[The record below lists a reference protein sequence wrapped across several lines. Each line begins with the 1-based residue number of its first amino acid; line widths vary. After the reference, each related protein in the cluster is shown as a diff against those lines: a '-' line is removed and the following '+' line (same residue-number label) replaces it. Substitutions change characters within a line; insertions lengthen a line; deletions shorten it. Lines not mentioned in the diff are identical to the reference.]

1 MTNPSVDDGSGYP
14 VWSVFS
20 LKIPLYNIPDVD
32 EIFIDRSSLTTV
44 CKTLKQL
51 STRLSLVA
59 YCNEIPR
66 ISPQA
71 CPKRLITVF
80 SAIMCTTPP
89 DLTDLAIVRIISAHC
104 SVSIWLP
111 GTCIRLLSF
120 LILYNNDNNSN
131 NLVQD
136 IILWSYSLNKF
147 KSWFKKNISH
157 FPYFFSNQFQH
168 QCISHHSY

>member
-1 MTNPSVDDGSGYP
+1 M
-14 VWSVFS
+14 
-20 LKIPLYNIPDVD
+20 
-32 EIFIDRSSLTTV
+32 

-51 STRLSLVA
+51 STRLSLMA

-80 SAIMCTTPP
+80 SAIMRPPPPLP

-104 SVSIWLP
+104 TVSIWLP

-136 IILWSYSLNKF
+136 IMLWSYSLTSSSQKHAVPNGGF
-147 KSWFKKNISH
+147 FQGGPPSFSFQELILPIFFPINFNINVSH
-157 FPYFFSNQFQH
+157 IIHIKARHYSFS
-168 QCISHHSY
+168 SL